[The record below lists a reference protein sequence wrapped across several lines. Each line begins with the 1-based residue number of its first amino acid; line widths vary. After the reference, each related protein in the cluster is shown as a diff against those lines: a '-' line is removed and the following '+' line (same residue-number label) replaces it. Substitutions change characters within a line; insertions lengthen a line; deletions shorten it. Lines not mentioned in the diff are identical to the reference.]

1 MCVLTAAC
9 ARGGTTVADGMVSQ
23 QSPRPNLRIECEGR
37 LCGSSVGLFVSA
49 AGSEPVTCTAALVGQ
64 QHVVTASHC
73 LTQASHCDDVWVGF
87 PRSSG
92 EEEWVSCVEIESI
105 STPKGEL
112 LAPDFALIRVDR
124 VEHRKP
130 LMISQVSLEV
140 GEVVEMVA
148 LNARQV

>member
-1 MCVLTAAC
+1 MT
-9 ARGGTTVADGMVSQ
+9 
-23 QSPRPNLRIECEGR
+23 
-37 LCGSSVGLFVSA
+37 
-49 AGSEPVTCTAALVGQ
+49 
-64 QHVVTASHC
+64 
-73 LTQASHCDDVWVGF
+73 
-87 PRSSG
+87 SG
-92 EEEWVSCVEIESI
+92 WVSLDLRAKRNGCPCVEIESI

-148 LNARQV
+148 LTPDRFDGRTS